1 MIVAAAGDL
10 DLVYTRVVTRRQGFE
25 FSSRCERASHLA
37 LPMCGFEKVAALI
50 LEPVSK
56 GADVP
61 PALALGGAQQLVA
74 ECMKPYGLQPPAL
87 P

>member
-1 MIVAAAGDL
+1 MRVTSAPNAAGDL

-25 FSSRCERASHLA
+25 FTRHCERATHLT

-56 GADVP
+56 GADIPLTGAKDMPV
-61 PALALGGAQQLVA
+61 AQQLVA
-74 ECMKPYGLQPPAL
+74 DLQGVL
-87 P
+87 